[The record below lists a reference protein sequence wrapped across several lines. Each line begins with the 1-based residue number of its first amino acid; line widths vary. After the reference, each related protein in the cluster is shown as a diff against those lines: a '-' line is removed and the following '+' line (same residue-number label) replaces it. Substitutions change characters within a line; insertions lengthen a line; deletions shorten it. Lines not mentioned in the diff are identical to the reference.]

1 MKLYEP
7 TPGRQ
12 ITMIPEIKTW
22 KFRSLFLLSLACLAF
37 AYSVMMTGKSTQ
49 LIQLEIQSQ
58 HERINRAAGSR
69 KFLEQVLRDASEISL
84 RDPAM
89 ANFLARHGVNVG
101 ATLAPPAN
109 PPSKSP

>member
-1 MKLYEP
+1 
-7 TPGRQ
+7 
-12 ITMIPEIKTW
+12 MISEIKTW

-37 AYSVMMTGKSTQ
+37 AYSVAMTGKATQ
-49 LIQLEIQSQ
+49 LIQQEMESQ
-58 HERINRAAGSR
+58 HQRVNQAAASR

-89 ANFLARHGVNVG
+89 ADFLSRHGVNVG

-109 PPSKSP
+109 PPMKSP